1 MSMKR
6 SRRLVKPRL
15 NVLLLDWIALNTAV
29 DSRDVQFYFF
39 LHLSTNEP
47 AELNS
52 DQHVKSK

>member
-1 MSMKR
+1 MKR

-15 NVLLLDWIALNTAV
+15 NVLLLDWIVLNTAV